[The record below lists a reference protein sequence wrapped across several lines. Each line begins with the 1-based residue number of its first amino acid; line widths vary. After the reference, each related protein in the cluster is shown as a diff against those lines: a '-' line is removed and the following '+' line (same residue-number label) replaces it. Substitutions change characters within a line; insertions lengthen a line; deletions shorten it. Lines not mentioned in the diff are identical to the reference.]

1 MVLNFLSY
9 FMLKDYYQTKYIT
22 NDIKEIKK
30 DIKKT
35 VLKSPRN
42 NTKLNKNGSIDDMIK
57 FHNIWKL

>member
-1 MVLNFLSY
+1 MVLNFLSH
-9 FMLKDYYQTKYIT
+9 FMLNDYYQTKYIT
-22 NDIKEIKK
+22 KDIKEIKK

>member
-1 MVLNFLSY
+1 
-9 FMLKDYYQTKYIT
+9 MLKDYYKTKYIT